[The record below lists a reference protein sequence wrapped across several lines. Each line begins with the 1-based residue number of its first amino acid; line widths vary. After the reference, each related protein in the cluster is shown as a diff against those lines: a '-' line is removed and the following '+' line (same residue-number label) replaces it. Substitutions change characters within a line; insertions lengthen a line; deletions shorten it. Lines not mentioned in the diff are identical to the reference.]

1 MSVCSSLPGP
11 RLLSPGPHRMDSKE
25 EIRSRLDIVD
35 YISAYV
41 RLTKKGK
48 NYLGLCPFHSE
59 KTPSFNVSR
68 EQGWYKCFGCG
79 EGGDIFKFVMKTDN
93 LTFREALERLAEKAG
108 VKLEDHGPSAPS
120 ADKKE
125 RARAMHQEAARFY
138 AERLWNTPDAL
149 EYARNRGLR
158 DESIRDFGLGWA
170 PDEWE
175 ALTGHLARI
184 GWTGRDVYE
193 AGLASTREGSTT
205 FYDRFRGRLMFPI
218 FDVQNRVIAF
228 GGRIVGEGEP
238 KYLNSSESAIF
249 YKSGTLYALNFA
261 NKAIGEQDR
270 VLVME
275 GYTDVIAAHQA
286 GFNIAVATLGTSL
299 TAEHVAMLA
308 RKTKHA
314 ILSYDGDPAGAK
326 ATLRAGPMFED
337 AGMDLRLLILPDNH
351 DPDSYIKKHGSA
363 EFAARLNDAVPLM
376 DFQLANLRRDYD
388 LATAEG
394 RTEYVKACMPVLIT
408 LKSNV
413 TRDAYVRQLAEVWA
427 QGDMSRVAYREEDIR
442 RDLAALQRRKLAEQR
457 AKWHSPQGQAPA
469 PSSGGLARYEDAAPR
484 SEPASGIAAAERVV
498 LRALLQEP
506 ELVRPLHLQSGEFSE
521 GSHRQIAT
529 MALEH
534 ADGEPNPLSDVTSLP
549 DALARIVT
557 ELSLMESPPIA
568 LAEIEQAINRMRIHA
583 RQRRLA
589 ELSAYIDTLE
599 RLDPNDPLVQEWKTL
614 QTQPR
619 ASDQSRVG

>member
-1 MSVCSSLPGP
+1 
-11 RLLSPGPHRMDSKE
+11 MDSKE

-59 KTPSFNVSR
+59 KTPSFNVNR
-68 EQGWYKCFGCG
+68 EQQWYKCFGCG
-79 EGGDIFKFVMKTDN
+79 EGGDIFKFVMKTDS
-93 LTFREALERLAEKAG
+93 LTFREALERLADKAG
-108 VKLEDHGPSAPS
+108 VKLEDRGPSAPS

-138 AERLWNTPDAL
+138 AERLWNTPAAL
-149 EYARNRGLR
+149 EYARQRGLR
-158 DESIRDFGLGWA
+158 DESIRDFGVGWA

-175 ALTGHLARI
+175 ALTGHLAHI

-193 AGLASTREGSTT
+193 AGLASTREGSSTY
-205 FYDRFRGRLMFPI
+205 YDRFRGRLMFPI
-218 FDVQNRVIAF
+218 FDIQNRVIAF
-228 GGRIVGEGEP
+228 GGRIVGDGEP

-261 NKAIGEQDR
+261 NKPITEQDR

-275 GYTDVIAAHQA
+275 GYMDVIAAHQA
-286 GFNIAVATLGTSL
+286 GFGIAVATLGTSL
-299 TAEHVAMLA
+299 TPEHVAMLA
-308 RKTKHA
+308 RKTKHV
-314 ILSYDGDPAGAK
+314 ILSYDGDSAGVK

-337 AGMDLRLLILPDNH
+337 AGMDLRLLILPDGH
-351 DPDSYIKKHGSA
+351 DPDSYIKQHGSA

-376 DFQLANLRRDYD
+376 DFQLSNLRAGYD
-388 LATAEG
+388 LATSEG
-394 RTEYVKACMPVLIT
+394 RTEYVNACLPVLVT
-408 LKSNV
+408 LRSNV
-413 TRDAYVRQLAEVWA
+413 TRDRYVRHLAELWA

-442 RDLAALQRRKLAEQR
+442 RDLASLQRRKLAEQR
-457 AKWHSPQGQAPA
+457 AKWHSPQGQTPA
-469 PSSGGLARYEDAAPR
+469 PGTLTRYEEPASRP
-484 SEPASGIAAAERVV
+484 EPASGISMAERVV
-498 LRALLQEP
+498 LRALLLEP
-506 ELVRPLHLQSGEFSE
+506 ELVRPLHIQAEEFSE
-521 GSHRQIAT
+521 GPHRQIAT
-529 MALEH
+529 LALQTE
-534 ADGEPNPLSDVTSLP
+534 AGEPSPLSDVTSLP

-568 LAEIEQAINRMRIHA
+568 AVEVEQAINKVRIRA

-599 RLDPNDPLVQEWKTL
+599 RLDPNDPMVQEWKTL

-619 ASDQSRVG
+619 ASDPTRLG